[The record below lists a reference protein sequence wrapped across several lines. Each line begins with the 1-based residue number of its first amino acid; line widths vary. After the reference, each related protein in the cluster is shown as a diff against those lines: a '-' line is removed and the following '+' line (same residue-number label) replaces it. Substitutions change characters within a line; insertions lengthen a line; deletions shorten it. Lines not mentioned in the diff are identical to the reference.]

1 MNTESQQDEVRSTKL
16 EVRRLKV
23 RSQIAAETLDF
34 VLRTS
39 NFVLQTSLSL
49 VCVLTLIWVAPVG
62 AQGTK
67 ADTPPKA
74 TNKMITL
81 SGCVE
86 RGETTPTQYTLVDAE
101 EGTTYRLTGTD
112 VRNYIGKKVQIVG
125 AQPTGRLKIVGGLT
139 PTPNIAAQAGAMDPA
154 RAATAAAGGS
164 AGPGSVT
171 LPEFKVKSVRPVSGS
186 CGN

>member
-1 MNTESQQDEVRSTKL
+1 MGKTLDSSYL
-16 EVRRLKV
+16 RL
-23 RSQIAAETLDF
+23 RTSDF
-34 VLRTS
+34 VLLT
-39 NFVLQTSLSL
+39 FVVSLNYATPL
-49 VCVLTLIWVAPVG
+49 G

-67 ADTPPKA
+67 ADTPPKS

-86 RGETTPTQYTLVDAE
+86 RAETTPTQYRLVDAE
-101 EGTTYRLTGTD
+101 GGTAYRLTGTD

-125 AQPTGRLKIVGGLT
+125 AQPSGRLKIVGGLT
-139 PTPNIAAQAGAMDPA
+139 PTPNIAAQAGDIDPA

-164 AGPGSVT
+164 AGPGTVS

>member
-1 MNTESQQDEVRSTKL
+1 MNTESLKYENQKYEVRSTKS
-16 EVRRLKV
+16 EVRL
-23 RSQIAAETLDF
+23 AF

-49 VCVLTLIWVAPVG
+49 VCVLTLICVAPVG

-112 VRNYIGKKVQIVG
+112 LRNYIGKKVQIVG
-125 AQPTGRLKIVGGLT
+125 AQPTGRLKIVGGLA
-139 PTPNIAAQAGAMDPA
+139 PTPNMAAQGGAMDPA
-154 RAATAAAGGS
+154 RAATG
-164 AGPGSVT
+164 
-171 LPEFKVKSVRPVSGS
+171 
-186 CGN
+186 

>member
-1 MNTESQQDEVRSTKL
+1 MNSKSQKYEVRSQKSSYFK
-16 EVRRLKV
+16 RRP
-23 RSQIAAETLDF
+23 SD
-34 VLRTS
+34 
-39 NFVLQTSLSL
+39 FVLQTVLA
-49 VCVLTLIWVAPVG
+49 LTLMDVMPLG

-74 TNKMITL
+74 ANKMITL

-86 RGETTPTQYTLVDAE
+86 RTETTPTQYRLVDAT

-112 VRNYIGKKVQIVG
+112 VRNFIGKKVQIVG

-139 PTPNIAAQAGAMDPA
+139 PSPNIAAQAGAMDPA

-164 AGPGSVT
+164 AGPGTVT

>member
-1 MNTESQQDEVRSTKL
+1 MDKTVESLKYEVRSQKSSYF
-16 EVRRLKV
+16 RL
-23 RSQIAAETLDF
+23 RSSD
-34 VLRTS
+34 
-39 NFVLQTSLSL
+39 FVLQTFLA
-49 VCVLTLIWVAPVG
+49 CVLILVFVAPLA

-67 ADTPPKA
+67 ADTAPKA
-74 TNKMITL
+74 PNKMITL

-86 RGETTPTQYTLVDAE
+86 RAETTPTQYRLVDAD
-101 EGTTYRLTGTD
+101 GGATYRLTGTD
-112 VRNYIGKKVQIVG
+112 VRNYIGKKVQIIG

-139 PTPNIAAQAGAMDPA
+139 PTPNIAAQAGDMDPA

-164 AGPGSVT
+164 AGPGTVT

>member
-1 MNTESQQDEVRSTKL
+1 M
-16 EVRRLKV
+16 
-23 RSQIAAETLDF
+23 A
-34 VLRTS
+34 LRTS
-39 NFVLQTSLSL
+39 DVVLQTSLCL
-49 VCVLTLIWVAPVG
+49 ACALTLIYVTPLG

-67 ADTPPKA
+67 ADTPPKD
-74 TNKMITL
+74 TNKVITL

-86 RGETTPTQYTLVDAE
+86 RAQTTPTQYTLVDAK
-101 EGTTYRLTGTD
+101 EGTYRLTGTD
-112 VRNYIGKKVQIVG
+112 LRSYIGKKVQIVG

-164 AGPGSVT
+164 AGPGTVT